1 MHREY
6 YPRPLMFT
14 FDVCSVLSP
23 FLRASWP
30 WIGGF
35 LSTMDKIVDRV
46 ADAVCA
52 VCRVTPMALKGPTL
66 IRVVVDARKLFTFF
80 CRNFYDCSV
89 NEIAQYLGRSENTVW
104 HDYRRC
110 AWLLSHGDY
119 ITELFRQIANR
130 LGLPSDKINNEIKRK
145 NDKA

>member
-1 MHREY
+1 
-6 YPRPLMFT
+6 MFT
-14 FDVCSVLSP
+14 FDVCTVLSLP
-23 FLRASWP
+23 PSESVVALDR
-30 WIGGF
+30 GF

-46 ADAVCA
+46 ANAVCA

-89 NEIAQYLGRSENTVW
+89 EEIAQYLGRSVNTVW

-119 ITELFRQIANR
+119 ITELFRRIANR
-130 LGLPSDKINNEIKRK
+130 LGLPADKINNEIKSK
-145 NDKA
+145 NDKT